1 MTTLLLNVGNT
12 RVAVGEGLPG
22 MPEFRAEYF
31 PTEQFLAQWTPPRQ
45 DPSDWHAWGACVVPP
60 IARTLDARF
69 PGRFHWISPGD
80 FPQLDCSLYP
90 PGRLGADRLA
100 NLAAAHALAPRQ
112 AVMVVDC
119 GTALNSVCLS
129 PRGKFLGG
137 VILPGRETA
146 LASLGR
152 NTAQLPEFAVSAA
165 HDFNPLGTDSEAA
178 IRNGVDLG
186 ILGAVEK
193 IVRSTREKE
202 EMAQCRVWF
211 TGGDAPFFV
220 EHLPRELQVELA
232 PLPLTLYGISLAAK
246 R

>member
-1 MTTLLLNVGNT
+1 MTTLFLNVGNT

-22 MPEFRAEYF
+22 TPEFQVEYF
-31 PTEQFLAQWTPPRQ
+31 PTEHFLEQWAPPCRELT
-45 DPSDWHAWGACVVPP
+45 SWRAYGACVVPP
-60 IARTLDARF
+60 IARALDAQF
-69 PGRFHWISPGD
+69 PGGFHWISPQD
-80 FPQLDCSLYP
+80 FPQLDLSLYP

-100 NLAAAHALAPRQ
+100 NLAAAQALAPGE

-129 PRGKFLGG
+129 PQGKFLGG

-165 HDFNPLGTDSEAA
+165 HDFNPLGTDSETA

-193 IVRSTREKE
+193 IVRSTRETAA
-202 EMAQCRVWF
+202 MAQCRLWF

-220 EHLPRELQVELA
+220 EYLPRELQAELP

-246 R
+246 P

>member
-1 MTTLLLNVGNT
+1 MTDLLLNVGNT
-12 RVAVGEGLPG
+12 RVALGNGTPG
-22 MPEFRAEYF
+22 TPDFQVDYF
-31 PTEQFLAQWTPPRQ
+31 PTEHFLSQWTPPSRE
-45 DPSDWHAWGACVVPP
+45 SGAWKVCGACVVPA
-60 IARTLDARF
+60 IARTLEARF
-69 PGRFHWISPGD
+69 PGHFHWISPKD

-100 NLAAAHALAPRQ
+100 NLAAAQALAPRQ

-129 PRGKFLGG
+129 PQGKFLGG

-193 IVRSTREKE
+193 VIRATRKQEA
-202 EMAQCRVWF
+202 MAQCRVWF

-220 EHLPRELQVELA
+220 EYLPRELQAELA
-232 PLPLTLYGISLAAK
+232 PLPLTLYGISLAK
-246 R
+246 KS